1 MRLPILLDKITRVYD
16 THRNIIIAVDFDDT
30 IYDYSGQGFDTD
42 YVVNLLKIAKEKLN
56 AKLILF
62 TCREDDLLSDAM
74 EYCYDAGLEIDA
86 VNTSL
91 ENYTYQS
98 RKPFYNMLLDD
109 KACLPECCAAL
120 EALINARS

>member
-1 MRLPILLDKITRVYD
+1 MRLPILLEKITRVYD

-30 IYDYSGQGFDTD
+30 IYDYSGQGFDTN
-42 YVVNLLKIAKEKLN
+42 YVVDLLKRAKEKLN

-74 EYCYDAGLEIDA
+74 EYCYDVGLEIDA

-91 ENYTYQS
+91 ENYAYPS

>member
-16 THRNIIIAVDFDDT
+16 THKNIIIAVDFDDT
-30 IYDYSGQGFDTD
+30 IYDYSGQGFDTN
-42 YVVNLLKIAKEKLN
+42 YVVDLLKRAKEKLN

-62 TCREDDLLSDAM
+62 TCREDDLLYDAT
-74 EYCYDAGLEIDA
+74 EYCYDVGLEIDA

-91 ENYTYQS
+91 ENYTYPS
-98 RKPFYNMLLDD
+98 RKPFYNILLDD
-109 KACLPECCAAL
+109 KACLPECCATL